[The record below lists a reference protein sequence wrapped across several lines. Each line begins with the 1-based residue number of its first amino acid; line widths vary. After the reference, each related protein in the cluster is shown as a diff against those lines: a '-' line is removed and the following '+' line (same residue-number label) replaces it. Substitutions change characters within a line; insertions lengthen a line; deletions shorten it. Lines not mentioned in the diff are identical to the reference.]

1 MTIPSV
7 DYSADFAAF
16 WREHFPGAPCKPVPR
31 SPEDLSLTERMALSS
46 YKNGILAQNL
56 FGASGRG
63 SAPLP
68 ADTQARLSQG
78 QLKPEDAPHLRRAGL
93 EHYAQQC
100 EAIGQRAMDQRLV
113 DYVVAE
119 AKANEAERQRNAA
132 WNNASYMDRLAMSG
146 GPSPQ
151 AVASAKAAWGISE

>member
-16 WREHFPGAPCKPVPR
+16 WQKHFPGTPCKPVPR
-31 SPEDLSLTERMALSS
+31 SPEDLSLTERMTLTAE
-46 YKNGILAQNL
+46 NPILAQNL
-56 FGASGRG
+56 FGNSGRG

-68 ADTQARLSQG
+68 ADTQNRLNQG
-78 QLKPEDAPHLRRAGL
+78 QL
-93 EHYAQQC
+93 QQC
-100 EAIGQRAMDQRLV
+100 EAMGQRAMDQRLV

-132 WNNASYMDRLAMSG
+132 WNNASYLERLAMSG

-151 AVASAKAAWGISE
+151 AVAQARAAWGITGE

>member
-1 MTIPSV
+1 MIIPSV

-16 WREHFPGAPCKPVPR
+16 WQKHFPGTPCKPVPR
-31 SPEDLSLTERMALSS
+31 SPEDLSLTERMTLTAE
-46 YKNGILAQNL
+46 NPILAQNL
-56 FGASGRG
+56 FGNSGRG

-68 ADTQARLSQG
+68 ADTQNRLNQG
-78 QLKPEDAPHLRRAGL
+78 QLQAEDAPHLRRAGL

-100 EAIGQRAMDQRLV
+100 EAMGQRAMDQRLA

-119 AKANEAERQRNAA
+119 SKANEAERQRNAA
-132 WNNASYMDRLAMSG
+132 WNNASYMERLAMSG

-151 AVASAKAAWGISE
+151 AIAQARAAWGITGE